1 MENKISNL
9 LSRIKDSDSK
19 LKILI
24 AIGLISVLLIALSE
38 ALPKSTEKKHTDNT
52 SYSAYIT
59 ELENKTCELI
69 SSINGAGRCK
79 VMITLKVTN
88 ESVFAKN
95 SNENSNDGSFSNN
108 SEYVLYNGQSGEEPL
123 LIKEYFPEI
132 QGVAIVCDG
141 ADNTV
146 VKEEIINAVSSLFNI
161 SVSKISVSKLKG

>member
-1 MENKISNL
+1 MESKISEVFSKLKN
-9 LSRIKDSDSK
+9 SDSK

-24 AIGLISVLLIALSE
+24 AIGLISVFLIAFSE
-38 ALPKSTEKKHTDNT
+38 TMPKIAEQKKTDDT
-52 SYSAYIT
+52 SYSDYIS
-59 ELENKTCELI
+59 ELENKTCELV
-69 SSINGAGRCK
+69 SSINGAGNCK

-88 ESVFAKN
+88 ESVYAKN
-95 SNENSNDGSFSNN
+95 SNENSNNGSFSND